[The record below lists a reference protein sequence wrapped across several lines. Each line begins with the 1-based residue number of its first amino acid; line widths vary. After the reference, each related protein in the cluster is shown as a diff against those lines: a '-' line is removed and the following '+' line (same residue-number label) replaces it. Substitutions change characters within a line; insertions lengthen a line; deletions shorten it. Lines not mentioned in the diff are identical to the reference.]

1 MIAFGT
7 GTQIHESDCDFC
19 GACIDVCPTATLME
33 KPNKWNGR
41 ADDWTSAVCNSCS
54 VGCTLTYGTSDQVG
68 SENGPVIVRPERINP
83 FSRDQ
88 ICVRGRFGYDAI
100 DSSKRLEKSMVRT
113 EGHLLPVGDSEAIA
127 TAVTQIQDSLS
138 QHGPDSIAM
147 LGSPLTT
154 TEEAMCFSNIADA
167 LGVKNIDFSLG
178 TTHRAVLTAFDDTFG
193 TAVIPTELTDIE
205 ESKTIICI
213 ATDLE
218 ESHQAVSLRIKGMV
232 RNADSDLVLISPKWS
247 ELDSFAKAVI
257 RCLPGEEAY
266 VADQL
271 AKRLGEAPDP
281 INQATWDKAIAL
293 MSDTNEE
300 TRSIVVF
307 APNAVDQEYAGELA
321 KSAGN
326 LAISLAPERA
336 HECVMYLPP
345 DGNTNGIHD
354 AGVHPRDGGLSFSEM
369 IPAIF
374 SGDIKCLIV
383 HDDNPLINGLGTDD
397 LDSAFRNLES
407 LIVIDSVKS
416 SLLEYSSVAI
426 SEAAFYH
433 RSGSIT
439 TADRRVLFNNSI
451 NSAVDS
457 QKSGLTILREIAEKL
472 DINVD
477 DSPSLE
483 SLSNYPSRAEVAA
496 SRGTARAVGTGV
508 TYKALPAE
516 VRVPTASS
524 AEGLKLFTSRS
535 LYTSW
540 EGTSTASEEADKLD
554 RDGVAWINPSD
565 AANAGIKIGDSVAIR
580 SNGHELSA
588 PVRLDD
594 GVNPGTVYVPSY
606 FKSATVMS
614 FFRYGP
620 SQDAPVIEL
629 SAE

>member
-1 MIAFGT
+1 
-7 GTQIHESDCDFC
+7 
-19 GACIDVCPTATLME
+19 ME

-281 INQATWDKAIAL
+281 IDQDTWDKAIAL

-383 HDDNPLINGLGTDD
+383 HDDNPLVNGLGTDD
-397 LDSAFRNLES
+397 LDPAFRNLDS
-407 LIVIDSVKS
+407 LIVIDSVQS
-416 SLLEYSSVAI
+416 SLLEYASVAI
-426 SEAAFYH
+426 SQAAFYH

-451 NSAVDS
+451 DSVVDS
-457 QKSGLTILREIAEKL
+457 QKSGLAIFRQIAERL
-472 DINVD
+472 DMNVD
-477 DSPSLE
+477 ASPSLE
-483 SLSNYPSRAEVAA
+483 SLSNYPSRAEVAT

-565 AANAGIKIGDSVAIR
+565 AAHAGIKIGDSVAIR

-606 FKSATVMS
+606 FKSAKVMS

>member
-1 MIAFGT
+1 
-7 GTQIHESDCDFC
+7 
-19 GACIDVCPTATLME
+19 
-33 KPNKWNGR
+33 
-41 ADDWTSAVCNSCS
+41 
-54 VGCTLTYGTSDQVG
+54 
-68 SENGPVIVRPERINP
+68 
-83 FSRDQ
+83 
-88 ICVRGRFGYDAI
+88 
-100 DSSKRLEKSMVRT
+100 MVRT
-113 EGHLLPVGDSEAIA
+113 EGHLLPVDDSEAIA
-127 TAVTQIQDSLS
+127 AAVSEIQDNLK
-138 QHGPDSIAM
+138 QYGPDSIAM

-154 TEEAMCFSNIADA
+154 TEEAMCFSDIADA

-178 TTHRAVLTAFDDTFG
+178 TTHRAVLTAFEDTFG

-232 RNADSDLVLISPKWS
+232 RNAGSDLVLISPKWS
-247 ELDSFAKAVI
+247 ELDNFAKAVI

-271 AKRLGEAPDP
+271 AKRFGEAPGP
-281 INQATWDKAIAL
+281 IDQTTWDKAVAL
-293 MSDTNEE
+293 MSDTHEE

-354 AGVHPRDGGLSFSEM
+354 AGVLPRDGGHSFSEM
-369 IPAIF
+369 IPAIL

-383 HDDNPLINGLGTDD
+383 HDDNPLVNGLGTDD
-397 LDSAFRNLES
+397 MEPAFRNLDS
-407 LIVIDSVKS
+407 LIVIDSLQS
-416 SLLEYSSVAI
+416 SLLEYASVAI

-439 TADRRVLFNNSI
+439 TADRRVLFNSSI
-451 NSAVDS
+451 NSAVDG
-457 QKSGLTILREIAEKL
+457 QKSGLAILRQIAEGL
-472 DINVD
+472 DVSID

-483 SLSNYPSRAEVAA
+483 SLSNYPSRAEVAT
-496 SRGTARAVGTGV
+496 SRGTARAIGTGV
-508 TYKALPAE
+508 TYKAMPAE

-524 AEGLKLFTSRS
+524 AEGMRLFTSRS

-606 FKSATVMS
+606 FKSAAVMS
-614 FFRYGP
+614 FFRYGQ
-620 SQDAPVIEL
+620 SLDAPVIEM